1 MSMMIILT
9 EDEKNF
15 ILDYKMSFKNTLDK
29 KRIDLNPILLNNNL
43 YALSASLL
51 NNNDFIEIKNSLEN
65 DGLLD
70 NLTIRELT
78 EDDYYEI

>member
-1 MSMMIILT
+1 MIILT